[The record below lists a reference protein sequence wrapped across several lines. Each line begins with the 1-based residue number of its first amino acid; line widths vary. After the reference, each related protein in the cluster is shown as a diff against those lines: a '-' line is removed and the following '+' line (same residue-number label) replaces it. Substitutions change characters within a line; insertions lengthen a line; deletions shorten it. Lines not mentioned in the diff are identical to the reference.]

1 VNILLN
7 EAPAG
12 RSRAAAGEGSPA
24 TGYGQTMPETV
35 AVPDLPV
42 HEQVVLDPR
51 TTALVVIDMQNDFVS
66 DDGSLLVPDAAG
78 TVPVIAGLLE
88 RARAAGARVVFTQD
102 THRDGDPEFAIWP
115 AHALEG
121 SHGWEIVEGLRP
133 HPDETVLRKPRYDAF
148 YGTPLDHLLRQW
160 GVTTL
165 VICGTVAN
173 ICVHYTAA
181 SAALRWY
188 DVVIPRD
195 AVSALDPFDLAASLR
210 QTAGLFAG
218 RVTTAGG
225 IELSS

>member
-1 VNILLN
+1 MSDSLVVPEIPHTDRVAL
-7 EAPAG
+7 
-12 RSRAAAGEGSPA
+12 AAA
-24 TGYGQTMPETV
+24 
-35 AVPDLPV
+35 
-42 HEQVVLDPR
+42 
-51 TTALVVIDMQNDFVS
+51 TTALVVIDMQHDFVS
-66 DDGSLLVPDAAG
+66 DGGSLQVPDAAA
-78 TVPVIAGLLE
+78 TVPVIADLV
-88 RARAAGARVVFTQD
+88 RRFRAAHGRIVFSQD

-115 AHALEG
+115 PHALEG
-121 SHGWEIVEGLRP
+121 THGWQIVDEL
-133 HPDETVLRKPRYDAF
+133 HPLPQDTVLRKPRYDAF

-173 ICVHYTAA
+173 ICVHYTAS

-210 QTAGLFAG
+210 QTTSLLAG

>member
-1 VNILLN
+1 M
-7 EAPAG
+7 
-12 RSRAAAGEGSPA
+12 PA
-24 TGYGQTMPETV
+24 TVTVPE
-35 AVPDLPV
+35 LPV
-42 HEQVVLDPR
+42 HDRVELDPA
-51 TTALVVIDMQNDFVS
+51 TTALVVVDMQNDFVS
-66 DDGSLLVPDAAG
+66 EGGSLLVPDAAA
-78 TVPVIAGLLE
+78 TVPIIAGLIE
-88 RARAAGARVVFTQD
+88 RFREAGAHVVYTQD

-115 AHALEG
+115 PHALEG
-121 SHGWEIVEGLRP
+121 SLGWQIVAGLQP
-133 HPDETVLRKPRYDAF
+133 LPGDTVLRKPRYDGF

-188 DVVIPRD
+188 GVVIPQD
-195 AVSALDPFDLAASLR
+195 AVSALEPFDLAASLR